1 MVLFAVRDFARR
13 GAPAMNFKLAST
25 YEPRGDQPQAIDQ
38 LVHGVT
44 NSERHQVLLGVT
56 GSGKTFTMAKVIE
69 QINRPTIVLA
79 HNKTLAA
86 QLYHEFRSFF
96 PQNAVEYFVSYY
108 DYYQPEAYVPS
119 SDTYIEKEATIN
131 DELDKLRMS
140 ATRSLFERR
149 DVIVVASVSCI
160 YGLGSPEA
168 YYGMLLM
175 LEHGQSVARES
186 ILRKLVE
193 IQYNRAED
201 LRRGTFRVRGDMIEI
216 YPPYEEFAVRI
227 ELWGAQVEAIRKIDP
242 LTGEIR
248 SRDGE
253 VSRITIYPKTHYVL
267 PAEQRERA
275 IQSIYEELDWWKPEL
290 ERQTK
295 IVEAQRVSQRTLFD
309 IEMMRTIGY
318 CHGIENYSRHLSGRL
333 PGEAPPTLF
342 DYIPNDFL
350 LFLDESHQTVP
361 QLHAMYHGDRSR
373 KQTLVDY
380 GFRMPSAL
388 DNRPLTF
395 EEFEH
400 RTNQVIYVSA
410 TPGPY
415 ELTKSGGTI
424 VEQVIRP
431 TGLIDPQVEV
441 RPVKGQVDDLL
452 EQIRVRAARKERVLV
467 TTLTK
472 RMAEDLAEYFAEVG
486 VRCRYLHSEIDTLER
501 IRILRDLRRGEF
513 DVLIGI
519 NLLREGLDLP
529 EVSLVAILDADK
541 EGYLRSATS
550 LIQTMGRCARHL
562 EGKAILY
569 ADRMTDSMRKAMA
582 ETSRRR
588 AKQEAYNLENNITP
602 QSIIKPVDMQLVR
615 IIEADYVTVPL
626 DEPSGDISTEEQLA
640 KTIAQLE
647 AQMREAAKKFDFER
661 AAALR
666 DRIRDLKQRD
676 LGLAA
681 EVSVP
686 ALASTASG
694 RSPDAVPVGS
704 GAALEESESAAATDL
719 APAPAASDE
728 PISAAAAPARSS
740 RRRTRSPRH

>member
-1 MVLFAVRDFARR
+1 
-13 GAPAMNFKLAST
+13 MNFKLAST
-25 YEPRGDQPQAIDQ
+25 YEPRGDQPQAIRQ
-38 LVHGVT
+38 LVHGV
-44 NSERHQVLLGVT
+44 NDGERHQVLLGVT

-86 QLYHEFRSFF
+86 QLYHEFRGFF

-108 DYYQPEAYVPS
+108 DYYQPEAYVPA

-131 DELDKLRMS
+131 DELDKLRMG

-149 DVIVVASVSCI
+149 DVVVVASVSCI

-175 LEHGQSVARES
+175 LEKGQSVAREA

-193 IQYNRAED
+193 IQYDRAED

-216 YPPYEEFAVRI
+216 YPPYEEFAVRV
-227 ELWGAQVEAIRKIDP
+227 ELWGTQVEAIRKIDP
-242 LTGEIR
+242 LTGEIH

-253 VSRITIYPKTHYVL
+253 MPRITVYPKTHYVL

-275 IQSIYEELDWWKPEL
+275 IQSIYEELEWWRPEL
-290 ERQTK
+290 ERQGK

-350 LFLDESHQTVP
+350 LFIDESHQTVP
-361 QLHAMYHGDRSR
+361 QLRGMYHGDRSR
-373 KQTLVDY
+373 KETLVEY

-400 RTNQVIYVSA
+400 RTNQVLYVSA

-415 ELTKSGGTI
+415 ELTKAGGI
-424 VEQVIRP
+424 VVEQVIRP

-472 RMAEDLAEYFAEVG
+472 RMAEDLAEYFVEVG
-486 VRCRYLHSEIDTLER
+486 VRCRYLHSEVETLER
-501 IRILRDLRRGEF
+501 VRILRDLRRGEF

-569 ADRMTDSMRKAMA
+569 ADTMTESMQKAIA
-582 ETSRRR
+582 ETNRRR
-588 AKQEAYNLENNITP
+588 AKQEAYNQEHNITP
-602 QSIIKPVDMQLVR
+602 QSIIKSVDMQLVK
-615 IIEADYVTVPL
+615 IIEADYVTVPME
-626 DEPSGDISTEEQLA
+626 EPTGEVSTEEQLA

-647 AQMREAAKKFDFER
+647 AQMREAAKKFEFER

-676 LGLAA
+676 LGLMAA
-681 EVSVP
+681 SVAAVASSVAAKAAAGGERSAAPPDPPNNQPETEP
-686 ALASTASG
+686 A
-694 RSPDAVPVGS
+694 PFS
-704 GAALEESESAAATDL
+704 GAGT
-719 APAPAASDE
+719 
-728 PISAAAAPARSS
+728 SAAAASARTG
-740 RRRTRSPRH
+740 RRRTRRP